1 MAQSELRP
9 VVEVVRQ
16 YGETNPGVIEQIWFE
31 HSPQRVVALLAGN
44 DLITHESALRALV
57 SVPQHI
63 EVKQSPWPPGHLE
76 RIREE
81 IMETARDSMKE
92 IGLGKGFLAVG
103 LWADQADVAASLHRR
118 YGQAVVLTVGYL
130 PYPEIEVGNAAGGL
144 SHQEIRELPA
154 LPEEE
159 VSLSLEEDIVI
170 RSGSHVSSTLS
181 IRNESSFELVAGKLI
196 PPIVDPTSGRVVG
209 GYEGAITMELR
220 RYEVPAGALQEL
232 PILIGTASS
241 RPELGWAVPPGD
253 WAIRIPFQL
262 GDEGF
267 QRTLSI
273 QVVP

>member
-1 MAQSELRP
+1 MAQGELRP
-9 VVEVVRQ
+9 VVEAVRQ
-16 YGETNPGVIEQIWFE
+16 YGETHPGVVEQIWFE
-31 HSPQRVVALLAGN
+31 DSPQRLVALLAG
-44 DLITHESALRALV
+44 DELRAHESALRALV

-63 EVKQSPWPPGHLE
+63 EIKQSPWPPGHLE

-92 IGLGKGFLAVG
+92 IGLGKGVLAVG

-118 YGQAVVLTVGYL
+118 YGAAVVLTVGYL
-130 PYPEIEVGNAAGGL
+130 PYPDIEMGNAADGL
-144 SHQEIRELPA
+144 SHQEVPELPA
-154 LPEEE
+154 LPEE
-159 VSLSLEEDIVI
+159 VSLILEEGIEI

-220 RYEVPAGALQEL
+220 RHQVPAGASNEL
-232 PILIGTASS
+232 PILIGTAST
-241 RPELGWAVPPGD
+241 RPELGWAMPPGD
-253 WAIRIPFQL
+253 WAIRIPLQL

-267 QRTLSI
+267 QRTLPI
-273 QVVP
+273 EVVP